1 MERSLSLLKLCP
13 LPETE
18 IAMKF
23 QDFRVGLR
31 ILAKDPGYSLV
42 SILGLGVGLGVC
54 LLLLG
59 YARYCWHYNT
69 QVPDA
74 DNVYIVKQ
82 RNNLQLGTPWY
93 DQAPLFLLGAART
106 VPGVTNASA
115 YVNWLPLTVEVN
127 GQLRKLGSLTVL
139 PGFAQMMGLEAI
151 KGDLNEALSRPD
163 GIAITEHTAIRL
175 FGTSDVLGRTL
186 QLRLSAVD
194 ENRSIARIGAIL
206 RDPPANTT
214 IPFETLNGPNLSLVP
229 TLLRSELLGNS
240 EWMGYLL
247 VRVQSG
253 TSPAAVTDVLQQAFD
268 EAPGAQK
275 IAPEQKGRLGDRHVR
290 DIKLSRLRDAYF
302 DREVATDWL
311 SLAVDRG
318 DSTVVAG
325 LVAVALLILALAAV
339 NYINLATIRVVRRQ
353 REIAMRKVLGASN
366 GRLARQFAAESLL
379 VSMLTTATG
388 FVLACLALPVFS
400 ELMNRDLGSMLSLE
414 NIGIALGLGITLGLT
429 TAIYPAWIAFG
440 VRPSL
445 MLMGRPDSESLGSKR
460 LRQVLSVLQVSAAMG
475 LASITLGVSWQARFA
490 IDASPGFDPSALL
503 VFDLPKGAVTG
514 DEKPRGLMAAL
525 SQRPEV
531 AGIVASNDAVGRSQ
545 ESWSTEIKRE
555 GREAL
560 TIDVKSVSSNFFKQY
575 GIRPAAGRLF
585 DPTIDKEA
593 DSVPIVINEIAA
605 RQLGFASPEQ
615 ALGQALLFRSIEND
629 VPVFI
634 TKRIV
639 GIAPEIR
646 FYSLREAPGAVAYE
660 LSRGRDVTLT
670 IRASG
675 SIADAER
682 AAREIWPRYYPN
694 SVLEM
699 KPAKEIY
706 AANYVDDARLARL
719 LALSTA
725 IAMIIS
731 AFGVYV
737 LASDTVQRR
746 TKEIALRKLFGTRR
760 RDIGKLVAKEVG
772 AIILLSAVVAIPL
785 AALVIGRYLAAY
797 TEQTPNAYWSLAFA
811 LVAALATA
819 AFAAARQAWL
829 AMTLKPA
836 VALRSG

>member
-1 MERSLSLLKLCP
+1 MKL
-13 LPETE
+13 
-18 IAMKF
+18 

-59 YARYCWHYNT
+59 YARYCWQYNA

-74 DNVYIVKQ
+74 DNVYVVKH
-82 RNNLQLGTPWY
+82 RDNLKLGAPWY
-93 DQAPLFLLGAART
+93 DQAPLLLLAAART

-127 GQLRKLGSLTVL
+127 GRLRRLGSLTVL
-139 PGFAQMMGLEAI
+139 PGFAEMMGLKAI
-151 KGDLNEALSRPD
+151 KGDLNDALSRPD
-163 GIAITEHTAIRL
+163 AFAITENTAIRL

-194 ENRSIARIGAIL
+194 ENRSIARIAAIL

-229 TLLRSELLGNS
+229 TLLRNELLGNS

-247 VRVQSG
+247 IRVQSG
-253 TSPAAVTDVLQQAFD
+253 TSLAAVTEVLQQAFD
-268 EAPGAQK
+268 EAPGTQK
-275 IAPEQKGRLGDRHVR
+275 IAPQQKERLGDRHVR

-318 DSTVVAG
+318 DSTIVAG
-325 LVAVALLILALAAV
+325 LVAIALLILALAAV
-339 NYINLATIRVVRRQ
+339 NYINLTTIRVVRRQ
-353 REIAMRKVLGASN
+353 REIAMRKVLGAN
-366 GRLARQFAAESLL
+366 NTRLALQFAAESLL
-379 VSMLTTATG
+379 VSMLASVTG

-440 VRPSL
+440 VRTSL
-445 MLMGRPDSESLGSKR
+445 MLMGRLDTESHGSKR
-460 LRQVLSVLQVSAAMG
+460 LRQGLSVLQVSAAMG
-475 LASITLGVSWQARFA
+475 LASFTLGVFWQARFA

-503 VFDLPKGAVTG
+503 VFDLPKGAETG

-531 AGIVASNDAVGRSQ
+531 AGIVVSSDAVGRSQ
-545 ESWSTEIKRE
+545 ESWNTEIRRE

-560 TIDVKSVSSNFFKQY
+560 IIDVKSVSPNFFQQY

-593 DSVPIVINEIAA
+593 DSVPLVINEIAA
-605 RQLGFASPEQ
+605 RQLGFASPQQ

-646 FYSLREAPGAVAYE
+646 FNSLRETPGPVAYA
-660 LSRGRDVTLT
+660 LSRGWDVTLT
-670 IRASG
+670 VRASG
-675 SIADAER
+675 SITDAER
-682 AAREIWPRYYPN
+682 AAQEVWSQYYPN
-694 SVLEM
+694 SVLEIR
-699 KPAKEIY
+699 PAKEIY
-706 AANYVDDARLARL
+706 AANYADDARLARL

-725 IAMIIS
+725 IAMIIA

-737 LASDTVQRR
+737 LAADAVQRR

-772 AIILLSAVVAIPL
+772 AIILLSALFAIPL
-785 AALVIGRYLAAY
+785 AALAIARYLATY
-797 TEQTPNAYWSLAFA
+797 TEQTPLAFWALAFA
-811 LVAALATA
+811 LVTTSATA
-819 AFAAARQAWL
+819 AFAAARQAWV
-829 AMTLKPA
+829 AMMLKPA
-836 VALRSG
+836 AALRT